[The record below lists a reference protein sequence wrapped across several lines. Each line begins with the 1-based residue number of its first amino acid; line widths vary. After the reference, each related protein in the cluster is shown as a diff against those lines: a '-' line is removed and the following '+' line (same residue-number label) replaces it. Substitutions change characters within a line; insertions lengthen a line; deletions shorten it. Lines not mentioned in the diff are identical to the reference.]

1 MSREEARPVRHVPA
15 RDIPVPSLVSPAA
28 QAIMAMRRPEPPPYP
43 ALDDLAG
50 WRAYAA
56 GTNQAILPFFEAEA
70 AKVEASVQEID
81 AGGAFVFDVV
91 PAGAAGERGVFL
103 DIHGGAFIVGG
114 GACCRAE
121 AICLAGALGVH
132 VWSVDYRAPP
142 DHPYPASLN
151 DCLAAYRALLK
162 ERRPEEIVIGGAS
175 AGANLSAALVLR
187 ARDEGLPLP
196 AGCVLLTP
204 ALDMTNSGD
213 SFETNR
219 GLDAVLPSDM
229 NSINRLYAPNQDL
242 SHPYLSPLFGD
253 LEKGF
258 PPTLLS
264 AGTRDLFLSN
274 AVRMHRALRAAGVH
288 AELHVIEAASHGGF
302 HGAPEEEDLNREV
315 RRFVRACWTRQFPV
329 GSP

>member
-1 MSREEARPVRHVPA
+1 MAKAEARPVRHVPA
-15 RDIPVPSLVSPAA
+15 RDIPIPLSVSPAA
-28 QAIMAMRRPEPPPYP
+28 QAIMAMRRPDPPPYP
-43 ALDDLAG
+43 PLDDLAG

-56 GTNQAILPFFEAEA
+56 GVNQAILPFLQAQA
-70 AKVEASVQEID
+70 AKVEASVQELDLGEALI
-81 AGGAFVFDVV
+81 FDVV
-91 PAGAAGERGVFL
+91 PGAAADKRGVFL

-121 AICLAGALGVH
+121 AISLAGALGVH
-132 VWSVDYRAPP
+132 IWSVDYRAPP
-142 DHPYPASLN
+142 DHPYPASLD

-162 ERRPEEIVIGGAS
+162 LRRPEEIVIGGAS
-175 AGANLSAALVLR
+175 AGANLSAALILK

-213 SFETNR
+213 SFETNK
-219 GLDAVLPSDM
+219 GLDAVLPADM
-229 NSINRLYAPNQDL
+229 NAINQLYASGHDL
-242 SHPYLSPLFGD
+242 SAPYLSPLFGD
-253 LEKGF
+253 LKNGF

-288 AELHVIEAASHGGF
+288 AELHVIEAASHGNF
-302 HGAPEEEDLNREV
+302 HGAPEEDDLNREV
-315 RRFVRACWTRQFPV
+315 RRFIRGCWAGRFPFV
-329 GSP
+329 P

>member
-1 MSREEARPVRHVPA
+1 MSNLEMRPVRHIPA
-15 RDIPVPSLVSPAA
+15 REIPVPISVSPAA

-43 ALDDLAG
+43 ALDDVAG

-56 GTNQAILPFFEAEA
+56 GTNQAILPFFEAQA
-70 AKVEASVQEID
+70 AKVEASVQDID
-81 AGGAFVFDVV
+81 AEGALVFDVV
-91 PAGAAGERGVFL
+91 PKAAEGHGIFL

-142 DHPYPASLN
+142 DHPYPASLD

-162 ERRPEEIVIGGAS
+162 KRRPEEIVIGGAS
-175 AGANLSAALVLR
+175 AGANLSAALILK

-196 AGCVLLTP
+196 SGCVLLTP
-204 ALDMTNSGD
+204 ALDMTNSGN
-213 SFETNR
+213 SFETNK
-219 GLDAVLPSDM
+219 GLDAVLPNDM
-229 NSINRLYAPNQDL
+229 NSINRLYAPNHDL
-242 SHPYLSPLFGD
+242 AHPYLSPLFGD
-253 LEKGF
+253 LKKGF

-274 AVRMHRALRAAGVH
+274 AVRMHRALRAADVH

-302 HGAPEEEDLNREV
+302 HGAPEEDDINREINW
-315 RRFVRACWTRQFPV
+315 FVRNCWAGRFSNGPR
-329 GSP
+329 